1 MFKKT
6 IFICILL
13 TTFTFSYCSKNA
25 GSDST
30 TSRIMGAIHNQ
41 LNAFNFGLLLKNTS
55 ENFIYQNYISLETN
69 VNSLKSLTD
78 ALPESCG
85 GDTTKLVA
93 IQNAWKSSFA
103 ILKNVEIIQIGPSG
117 SYSTID
123 SWPIN
128 YIVNP
133 PDTAQINAT
142 IAGADTI
149 NETYLSTKSD
159 NENGFP
165 TIEYL
170 IFDDGAGSTNTTN
183 ICNALNGRRKLY
195 LQEAVN
201 LLRTRVTRLSLNWN
215 PTFSGNFTTVLQTA
229 GPTNEFYKSEKEA
242 VDTLIKQMVA
252 MVEKIKDD
260 KIGYPAGFSVESAGV
275 VKPTNVETR
284 FSNTS
289 ITAIGNNLSGIS
301 AFYTGN
307 GGVGFSDYVRYYNV
321 SLDERVRAKIKET
334 QSKATEILDLKG
346 DLLAGTNTKVRELH
360 TLLNELKIL
369 FTVELAGNLG
379 SSFTPGLGDG
389 DGD

>member
-6 IFICILL
+6 IFISILL
-13 TTFTFSYCSKNA
+13 ITFAFSYCSKNA
-25 GSDST
+25 GDDST
-30 TSRIMGAIHNQ
+30 TSRIMGLIHNQ

-69 VNSLKSLTD
+69 VNSLKNLTD
-78 ALPESCG
+78 ALPDSCG
-85 GDTTKLVA
+85 GDTARLVA

-149 NETYLSTKSD
+149 NETYLSNKSD

-170 IFDDGAGSTNTTN
+170 IFDNGSGSTNITN
-183 ICNALNGRRKLY
+183 ICNALTGRRKVY

-201 LLRTRVTRLSLNWN
+201 LLRTRVTRLTLNWN
-215 PTFSGNFTTVLQTA
+215 PTFSGNFTTILQTA

-242 VDTLIKQMVA
+242 VDTLIKQMVS

-275 VKPTNVETR
+275 VTPTNVETR

-307 GGVGFSDYVRYYNV
+307 GGVGFSDYVRYYNI

-346 DLLAGTNTKVRELH
+346 DLIAGTNTKVRELH

>member
-260 KIGYPAGFSVESAGV
+260 KIGYPAGFSVESAGEG
-275 VKPTNVETR
+275 KPTNVETR

>member
-6 IFICILL
+6 IFISILL
-13 TTFTFSYCSKNA
+13 ITFAFSYCSKNA
-25 GSDST
+25 GDDST
-30 TSRIMGAIHNQ
+30 TSRIMGLIHNQ

-78 ALPESCG
+78 ALPDSCG
-85 GDTTKLVA
+85 GDTARLVA

-149 NETYLSTKSD
+149 NETYLSNKSD

-170 IFDDGAGSTNTTN
+170 IFDNGSGSTNITN
-183 ICNALNGRRKLY
+183 ICNALTGRRKVY

-201 LLRTRVTRLSLNWN
+201 LLRTRVTRLTLNWN
-215 PTFSGNFTTVLQTA
+215 PTFSGNFTTILQTA

-242 VDTLIKQMVA
+242 VDTLIKQMVS

-275 VKPTNVETR
+275 VTPTNVETR

-307 GGVGFSDYVRYYNV
+307 GGVGFSDYVRYYNI

-346 DLLAGTNTKVRELH
+346 DLIAGTNTKVRELH

>member
-13 TTFTFSYCSKNA
+13 ITFAFSYCSKNA
-25 GSDST
+25 GDDSA
-30 TSRIMGAIHNQ
+30 TSRIMGLIHNQ

-69 VNSLKSLTD
+69 VNSLKNLTD
-78 ALPESCG
+78 ALPDSCG
-85 GDTTKLVA
+85 GDTARLVA

-149 NETYLSTKSD
+149 NETYLSNKSD

-170 IFDDGAGSTNTTN
+170 IFDNGSGSTNITN
-183 ICNALNGRRKLY
+183 ICNALTGRRKVY

-201 LLRTRVTRLSLNWN
+201 LLRTRVIRLTLNWN

-275 VKPTNVETR
+275 VRPTNVETR

-307 GGVGFSDYVRYYNV
+307 GGVGFSDYVRYYNI
-321 SLDERVRAKIKET
+321 SLDERVRAKINET

-346 DLLAGTNTKVRELH
+346 DLIAGTNTKVRELH